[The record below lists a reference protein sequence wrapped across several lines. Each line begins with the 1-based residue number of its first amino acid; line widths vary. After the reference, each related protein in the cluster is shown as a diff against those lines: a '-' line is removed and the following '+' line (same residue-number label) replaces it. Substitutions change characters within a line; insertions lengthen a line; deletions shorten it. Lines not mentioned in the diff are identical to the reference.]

1 MASPKQLRVTVRVAG
16 VATDDV
22 TPIWTFYKSSTDG
35 TTWANATQ
43 PTWVLLAAGTGT
55 FVCTVVPVAD
65 TAIEY
70 VIDCGAAA
78 DDRYLEGG
86 FRFEDFN
93 ADVASSLLATAA
105 TATAIKAKTD
115 LISPANSTA
124 ITSTLTGSGVAGPSL
139 SLPQGQPWTVT
150 ITALDAE
157 GEALDLTGKTVRLTF
172 LRGSGSGATTELF
185 TADGVNRS
193 PATLGI
199 ADVEIDEA
207 DTASLGV
214 GQGYLYTAK
223 AIDDSDDEVTWIF
236 TVSPA
241 KITP

>member
-1 MASPKQLRVTVRVAG
+1 MSSPNELRIFVTVADVPRAG
-16 VATDDV
+16 TLPVFTY
-22 TPIWTFYKSSTDG
+22 FSTSTNG
-35 TTWANATQ
+35 TTWVDALDDV
-43 PTWVLLAAGTGT
+43 PTWHDHENGLYTCPLTRPAIGTE
-55 FVCTVVPVAD
+55 VA
-65 TAIEY
+65 Y
-70 VIDCGAAA
+70 VIDAGADA
-78 DDRYLEGG
+78 DQRYLSNG
-86 FRFEDFN
+86 FRYEDWFSDN
-93 ADVASSLLATAA
+93 IDALSSD
-105 TATAIKAKTD
+105 IKAKTD
-115 LISPANSTA
+115 MISAANSTA
-124 ITSTLTGSGVAGPSL
+124 LLSTLTGSGVAGPSL

-150 ITALDAE
+150 ITALDDE
-157 GEALDLTGKTVRLTF
+157 GDALDLTGQTVRFTF

-185 TADGVNRS
+185 TANGVNRS

-199 ADVEIDEA
+199 ADVAIDEA